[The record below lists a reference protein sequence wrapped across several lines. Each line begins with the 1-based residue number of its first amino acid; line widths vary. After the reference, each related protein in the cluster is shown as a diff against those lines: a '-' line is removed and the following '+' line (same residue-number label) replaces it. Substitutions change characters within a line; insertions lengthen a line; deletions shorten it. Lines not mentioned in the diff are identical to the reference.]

1 MAGAYSLD
9 LKVLSKALQIVEWMP
24 PHLLDPW
31 SVYTVDDTI
40 FEKSF
45 MKTFVLGLSLVM
57 AVILNVPTQAETK
70 LTQPWSDRAFINN
83 HGPFKNIL
91 VIGVPEEPDERRKL
105 EEAFSKVLKKNG
117 VEAMPSLEF
126 MSADTEIN
134 KENVLA
140 AVAGKDFDSVLL
152 TRLYRVEEIDIVEI
166 DDPGTKRSQR
176 DFALG
181 LWADYRN
188 AHDYALDA
196 AKKKQLRVVLENS
209 VYDLK
214 SAELVWTVQS
224 YSMDP
229 KSADDV
235 IKSLSRLISDSLK
248 KEKLI

>member
-1 MAGAYSLD
+1 
-9 LKVLSKALQIVEWMP
+9 
-24 PHLLDPW
+24 
-31 SVYTVDDTI
+31 
-40 FEKSF
+40 
-45 MKTFVLGLSLVM
+45 MKTIVLGLSLVVA
-57 AVILNVPTQAETK
+57 AVLNMPTQAETK
-70 LTQPWSDRAFINN
+70 LTQSWSDRAFINN

-91 VIGVPEEPDERRKL
+91 VIGVPKETDERRKL
-105 EEAFSKVLKKNG
+105 EKAFSEVLKKKG
-117 VEAMPSLEF
+117 VNAMPSLEI
-126 MSADTEIN
+126 MSPDTEVN

-140 AVAGKDFDSVLL
+140 AVTGKDFDSVLL
-152 TRLYRVEEIDIVEI
+152 TRLYRVEEIEIVKI

-196 AKKKQLRVVLENS
+196 AKKKQFRVVLENS
-209 VYDLK
+209 VYDLN

-224 YSMDP
+224 HSMDP

-235 IKSLSRLISDSLK
+235 IKSLSQLVSDSLK

>member
-1 MAGAYSLD
+1 
-9 LKVLSKALQIVEWMP
+9 
-24 PHLLDPW
+24 
-31 SVYTVDDTI
+31 
-40 FEKSF
+40 
-45 MKTFVLGLSLVM
+45 MKNIVLGLSLVV
-57 AVILNVPTQAETK
+57 AVTLNIPLQAETK
-70 LTQPWSDRAFINN
+70 LTQSWSDRSFINS

-91 VIGVPEEPDERRKL
+91 VIGVPKEPDERRKL
-105 EEAFSKVLKKNG
+105 EKAFSEVLKKKG
-117 VEAMPSLEF
+117 VNAIPSLEI
-126 MSADTEIN
+126 MSPDKEVN

-140 AVAGKDFDSVLL
+140 AVSGKDFDSVLL
-152 TRLYRVEEIDIVEI
+152 TRLYRVEEIDIVQI
-166 DDPGTKRSQR
+166 SDPGTKRSQR

-214 SAELVWTVQS
+214 SEELVWTVQS
-224 YSMDP
+224 HSMDP

-235 IKSLSRLISDSLK
+235 IKSLSQLVSDSLK